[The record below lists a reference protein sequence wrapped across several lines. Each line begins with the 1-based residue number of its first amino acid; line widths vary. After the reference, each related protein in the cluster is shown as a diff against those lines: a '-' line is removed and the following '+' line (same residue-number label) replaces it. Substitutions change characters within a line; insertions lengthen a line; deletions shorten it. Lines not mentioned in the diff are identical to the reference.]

1 MNPFKTD
8 QLTSGYV
15 RCKLPGRSLIFSA
28 LIDSGNFSSYDLMS
42 EPLVKKL
49 NLQVNPA
56 QLELGTAGK
65 GKKIQVIG
73 KCHPF
78 NIYIKNCGEMFEIA
92 PYIVQG
98 FEHKPEFSFWL
109 NPTVILN
116 SKSMNLQH

>member
-28 LIDSGNFSSYDLMS
+28 LIDSGNLSSYDLMS
-42 EPLVKKL
+42 ESLVKKL

-56 QLELGTAGK
+56 KLVLGTAGK

-73 KCHPF
+73 
-78 NIYIKNCGEMFEIA
+78 
-92 PYIVQG
+92 
-98 FEHKPEFSFWL
+98 
-109 NPTVILN
+109 
-116 SKSMNLQH
+116 

>member
-1 MNPFKTD
+1 MNPFKTY

-15 RCKLPGRSLIFSA
+15 RGRLHRRSLIFST
-28 LIDSGNFSSYDLMS
+28 LIDSSYDLMS

-56 QLELGTAGK
+56 KLELGTAGK

-78 NIYIKNCGEMFEIA
+78 NIYIENCGEKFEIA

-98 FEHKPEFSFWL
+98 FEHKPEFQGQEFWL
-109 NPTVILN
+109 NPTVI
-116 SKSMNLQH
+116 